1 MGEIMKKYI
10 LTLATGEVFNIEVTS
25 IWHAIN
31 TGNRYNVN
39 FSLEKVWTPE
49 EAYRVWKEEK
59 DLS

>member
-1 MGEIMKKYI
+1 MTYK
-10 LTLATGEVFNIEVTS
+10 LSLATGEVFNIEVTS